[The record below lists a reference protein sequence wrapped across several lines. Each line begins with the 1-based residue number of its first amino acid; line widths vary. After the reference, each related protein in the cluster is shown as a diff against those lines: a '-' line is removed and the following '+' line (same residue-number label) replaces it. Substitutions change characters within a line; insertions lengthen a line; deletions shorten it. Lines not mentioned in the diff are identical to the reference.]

1 VPYEGPL
8 ARKGHSVAA
17 EANTATA
24 TALPAGSP
32 ATSTSAAQPQQQRGL
47 HKQRGATYFCEKTL
61 NPTWVNQ
68 RLVFTVPSDAARSQ
82 RGFSIRVLILS
93 RGMFRLNDFLG
104 QASVPL
110 SLLADQE
117 ERVGWFPLNRRSSRF
132 MHLATGDK
140 VSGSVQLRL
149 RWVHSTGAFLGQCS
163 VCVCAYNCCLLC
175 CQRSVSVNS
184 RLYVRVLHS
193 THYTYVFAH
202 TNTYVYCNLLLPDVC
217 AGHRVRSLRDLG
229 EQLSS
234 RLQRAD
240 KLLEH
245 LRREQARTGKQKRIG
260 MQVCMHCYHCYHCYH
275 DSVHQVRGERTL
287 GICMLYVV
295 LANYTDCTLY
305 CSHCQYAILTHA

>member
-8 ARKGHSVAA
+8 ARKGHSAA
-17 EANTATA
+17 TESNPASATA
-24 TALPAGSP
+24 TSLPAGSA
-32 ATSTSAAQPQQQRGL
+32 ATSTSTAQQQQQQRGL

-149 RWVHSTGAFLGQCS
+149 RWVHSTGAFLGQS
-163 VCVCAYNCCLLC
+163 
-175 CQRSVSVNS
+175 
-184 RLYVRVLHS
+184 
-193 THYTYVFAH
+193 
-202 TNTYVYCNLLLPDVC
+202 
-217 AGHRVRSLRDLG
+217 
-229 EQLSS
+229 
-234 RLQRAD
+234 
-240 KLLEH
+240 
-245 LRREQARTGKQKRIG
+245 
-260 MQVCMHCYHCYHCYH
+260 
-275 DSVHQVRGERTL
+275 
-287 GICMLYVV
+287 
-295 LANYTDCTLY
+295 
-305 CSHCQYAILTHA
+305 

>member
-8 ARKGHSVAA
+8 ARKGHSAA
-17 EANTATA
+17 TDANTATA
-24 TALPAGSP
+24 TSLPAGSP
-32 ATSTSAAQPQQQRGL
+32 ATSTSSAQPQQQRGL

-149 RWVHSTGAFLGQCS
+149 RWVHSTGAFLG
-163 VCVCAYNCCLLC
+163 
-175 CQRSVSVNS
+175 
-184 RLYVRVLHS
+184 
-193 THYTYVFAH
+193 
-202 TNTYVYCNLLLPDVC
+202 
-217 AGHRVRSLRDLG
+217 
-229 EQLSS
+229 
-234 RLQRAD
+234 
-240 KLLEH
+240 
-245 LRREQARTGKQKRIG
+245 
-260 MQVCMHCYHCYHCYH
+260 
-275 DSVHQVRGERTL
+275 
-287 GICMLYVV
+287 
-295 LANYTDCTLY
+295 
-305 CSHCQYAILTHA
+305 